1 MTSAIKRSSPSP
13 HSLHLNGER
22 AGERGGRLFC
32 SVAAPHPNPLPVKN
46 GEREECDPFQHR
58 GPDGVVANVGGG
70 AVTVAPRVNAAR
82 RRL

>member
-1 MTSAIKRSSPSP
+1 
-13 HSLHLNGER
+13 
-22 AGERGGRLFC
+22 
-32 SVAAPHPNPLPVKN
+32 VKN